1 MLIDN
6 ISKPSYIFLAEDA
19 WFPLSTLLIKM
30 IMAYMSSLLVLSRA
44 ANVEEEVIT
53 LVGLLRQLYLILLTF
68 KLTYIIVVFVYLVQ
82 LSRVRN

>member
-1 MLIDN
+1 VLINN
-6 ISKPSYIFLAEDA
+6 ISKPSYTFLAEDS
-19 WFPLSTLLIKM
+19 WFPLSALLIEM

-44 ANVEEEVIT
+44 ANVEEEVIS
-53 LVGLLRQLYLILLTF
+53 LVGLLSQLYLILLTF